1 MDKEVNLLG
10 KNNVKY
16 SSEFKVRVNKLTKQE
31 RNPVLW
37 VGFANMKLAGGANIQ
52 KNRDAEIIAMSDQH
66 KLYDVDR
73 FVLHYRL
80 QPGSY

>member
-16 SSEFKVRVNKLTKQE
+16 SSEFKVRVNKLTKEE

-37 VGFANMKLAGGANIQ
+37 VGFANMKLAGDANI
-52 KNRDAEIIAMSDQH
+52 
-66 KLYDVDR
+66 
-73 FVLHYRL
+73 
-80 QPGSY
+80 